1 MRKSEDPD
9 YEAEMRSEM
18 IHDLIAECC
27 RECHQHPTLEGHHEE
42 CPTWEEE

>member
-9 YEAEMRSEM
+9 YETELRAEMYQ
-18 IHDLIAECC
+18 DLIAECC
-27 RECHQHPTLEGHHEE
+27 VECHQHPTLEGHHEE